1 MITTERITK
10 IDLFYVQ
17 REMPDRVW
25 ISVAHRLASYE
36 QAKAFADSLD
46 DVGALRIVLER
57 TSVYICED
65 S

>member
-1 MITTERITK
+1 VITTERINS

-17 REMPDRVW
+17 REIADGVW
-25 ISVAHRLASYE
+25 ISVAHRLESYE